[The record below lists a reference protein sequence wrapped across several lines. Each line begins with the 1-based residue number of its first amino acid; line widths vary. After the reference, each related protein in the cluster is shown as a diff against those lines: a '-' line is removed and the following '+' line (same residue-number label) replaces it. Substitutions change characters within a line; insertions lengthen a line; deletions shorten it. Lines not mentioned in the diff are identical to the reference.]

1 MKTKYQVSGM
11 TCGGC
16 SRALVNALAQAG
28 IMIKQQDVSVA
39 EGSVVVDSGVQ
50 KPKLQA
56 AVEAAGFQLGG
67 QIPVD
72 VSSNQGNDNDE

>member
-1 MKTKYQVSGM
+1 
-11 TCGGC
+11 
-16 SRALVNALAQAG
+16 
-28 IMIKQQDVSVA
+28 MIKQQDVSVA